1 MIPRGARRENAEGD
15 PGTAA
20 ALEQKRAVR
29 PEGGFRTIA
38 LTGVNDASVFPIQG
52 GVLAGLSRFH
62 GWGRYRVGPMND
74 ARNFTATESPAAEGA
89 ELSESVGATLRK
101 TREKRGMS
109 LPQVSRDLCLKED
122 VLRALESRQYGA
134 LPKVPYCFGFVRS
147 YARHL
152 GLEPEEMVRRFKGEI
167 GDAPAPTKLA
177 PPQPIRSG
185 KIPGRAVVTVSV
197 LIAAAAY
204 GGWYYYTERPGEYTV
219 PAVSAD
225 AHQPMA
231 PVPLNTTD
239 VNKPSETDAA
249 NAEGAEPGKTGATT
263 SSAAPVG
270 KGKVVIR
277 ASGPCWVYIH
287 DQKGKILFH
296 KTMAKGDEYTVPE
309 QRGDLVMELGNPAAL
324 QIVVD
329 GRQLKPIAGAGQAR
343 RISLDPKELAKLP

>member
-1 MIPRGARRENAEGD
+1 
-15 PGTAA
+15 
-20 ALEQKRAVR
+20 
-29 PEGGFRTIA
+29 
-38 LTGVNDASVFPIQG
+38 
-52 GVLAGLSRFH
+52 
-62 GWGRYRVGPMND
+62 MND
-74 ARNFTATESPAAEGA
+74 ARNFTAAESPAAEVA

-101 TREKRGMS
+101 AREKRGMS

-122 VLRALESRQYGA
+122 VLRALESRQYSA
-134 LPKVPYCFGFVRS
+134 LPKVPYCFGFVRT

-177 PPQPIRSG
+177 PPQPLRSG
-185 KIPGRAVVTVSV
+185 KIPGRAVLTASV
-197 LIAAAAY
+197 LIAAAGY
-204 GGWYYYTERPGEYTV
+204 GAWYYYTERPAEYTV

-231 PVPLNTTD
+231 PVPLDTAD
-239 VNKPSETDAA
+239 VNKPSETDTAQKE
-249 NAEGAEPGKTGATT
+249 AEAAEPGKTGATT
-263 SSAAPVG
+263 SSAAPAPG
-270 KGKVVIR
+270 KGKVTIR

-287 DQKGKILFH
+287 DQKGKVLFH
-296 KTMAKGDEYTVPE
+296 KTMGKGDEYTIPE
-309 QRGDLVMELGNPAAL
+309 PRPDLVMELGNPAVL